1 MHQGGINSPF
11 SLVPERPR
19 PEIRTPEARVSASQG
34 THFLRFPVGKGLC
47 RQLPLPGA
55 HSRGAS
61 WHCLWYAHEPQL
73 LQSTPSRALTSRQ
86 VTTPILPRALAGKT
100 PVSAPTS
107 NMHSGPS
114 LSTPSIQTPYLGA
127 GAPSTIGGARGLA
140 GLLGPGLK
148 LGRLPWGRGGCAA
161 PAAAAATASQGSRP
175 GCGKEEGQSWEV
187 GAEVGGEDVH
197 RCAQI
202 REAFLASQWRA
213 AQGGAVPAQVEAP
226 QLLRRQQPA

>member
-1 MHQGGINSPF
+1 MHQGGISSPF

-140 GLLGPGLK
+140 GLLGPGLGEEEVA
-148 LGRLPWGRGGCAA
+148 LPPPPPPPPRLRDLARAAGRRKVRAGRWGRRWGGGTCTDA
-161 PAAAAATASQGSRP
+161 
-175 GCGKEEGQSWEV
+175 
-187 GAEVGGEDVH
+187 
-197 RCAQI
+197 
-202 REAFLASQWRA
+202 
-213 AQGGAVPAQVEAP
+213 
-226 QLLRRQQPA
+226 RRLERHF